1 MKIAILTDSNCGI
14 NKEEANK
21 FGIYVLPMPFYI
33 GDDVY
38 YEDIDLTQ
46 EEFYIKLDT
55 EDKITTSMP
64 VVGDVIDKWDELL
77 EDYDEVVYI
86 PMSSSLSGS
95 CQTAQMLAQDDE
107 YEDKVFVVD
116 NQRISVTMK
125 ESVMDALYL
134 ANKGYSGSEI
144 RNILEDHKRDSSIYI
159 SIPTLKYLSKGGRL
173 TKAVAALGNILK
185 IKPVL
190 QIQGGKL
197 DTFARARTIEQCKQ
211 TMITAIKDDI
221 KNRFDNDPS
230 IVEIAIAHTNN
241 EEAALKFKE
250 EVLEIWP
257 DREIVVDPLSL
268 SVACHIGP
276 GSLAITV
283 GRRIGSFKQYK

>member
-1 MKIAILTDSNCGI
+1 LLNYYVKRIRILKIAILTDSNCGI

-21 FGIYVLPMPFYI
+21 LGIYVLPMPFYI

-144 RNILEDHKRDSSIYI
+144 RNIL
-159 SIPTLKYLSKGGRL
+159 
-173 TKAVAALGNILK
+173 
-185 IKPVL
+185 
-190 QIQGGKL
+190 
-197 DTFARARTIEQCKQ
+197 
-211 TMITAIKDDI
+211 
-221 KNRFDNDPS
+221 FD
-230 IVEIAIAHTNN
+230 
-241 EEAALKFKE
+241 K
-250 EVLEIWP
+250 
-257 DREIVVDPLSL
+257 
-268 SVACHIGP
+268 
-276 GSLAITV
+276 
-283 GRRIGSFKQYK
+283 

>member
-21 FGIYVLPMPFYI
+21 LGIYVLPMPFYI

-125 ESVMDALYL
+125 ESVMDALY
-134 ANKGYSGSEI
+134 
-144 RNILEDHKRDSSIYI
+144 
-159 SIPTLKYLSKGGRL
+159 
-173 TKAVAALGNILK
+173 
-185 IKPVL
+185 
-190 QIQGGKL
+190 
-197 DTFARARTIEQCKQ
+197 
-211 TMITAIKDDI
+211 
-221 KNRFDNDPS
+221 
-230 IVEIAIAHTNN
+230 
-241 EEAALKFKE
+241 
-250 EVLEIWP
+250 
-257 DREIVVDPLSL
+257 
-268 SVACHIGP
+268 
-276 GSLAITV
+276 
-283 GRRIGSFKQYK
+283 